1 MNHPTFTPT
10 PAPYQLL
17 AVGLAAVLL
26 GFNGL
31 FPMLAGVEGRSFS
44 HTFPLFLLG
53 GAFLC
58 GAILAYTRQESG
70 LFWLF
75 CGCSVVIG
83 LGF

>member
-17 AVGLAAVLL
+17 SVGFAAVLL
-26 GFNGL
+26 AFNGL
-31 FPMLAGVEGRSFS
+31 FPMLAGVEGRGFS
-44 HTFPLFLLG
+44 HTFPMFLLG
-53 GAFLC
+53 GAFLF
-58 GAILAYTRQESG
+58 GAILAFYRRESG

-75 CGCSVVIG
+75 CVCSIVIG